1 MDSLTIFSLR
11 EQLATRLMPELHSR
25 ELARSYS
32 WQLLTHLLGCDRAE
46 LCARTTIALTAK
58 QHELLETWVH
68 EIVDLHKPI
77 AYIIGSIPFLEL
89 SLFTRP
95 PVLIPRPETEWWTEL
110 LITALRSMP
119 SEKFT
124 LIDLC
129 TGSGCI
135 ALSVAKRF
143 PKSSIWG
150 VDISPEAIS
159 LAQANAE
166 KNSIKNCRFVVS
178 DLFDRLPKELRADI
192 ITANPPYISEKE
204 FELLDPSVKNWEDL
218 RALVSGGPEG
228 LGLIKKIIEKTPDY
242 ITDIKTH
249 IPRLWIEIGA
259 NHQQAVVQLPL
270 LAPFSRMQINADL
283 TGNPRL
289 VRFYS

>member
-1 MDSLTIFSLR
+1 MDSSTIFSLR
-11 EQLATRLMPELHSR
+11 EQLATRLMPELNSR

-32 WQLLTHLLGCDRAE
+32 WQLLTHLFGCGRAE
-46 LCARTTIALTAK
+46 LCARTTIVLTAK
-58 QHELLETWVH
+58 QHELLEGWVH

-77 AYIIGSIPFLEL
+77 AYIIGSIPFLDL
-89 SLFTRP
+89 SLLTRP

-135 ALSVAKRF
+135 ALSIAKKF

-150 VDISPEAIS
+150 VDISPEAVK
-159 LAQANAE
+159 LGQANAE
-166 KNSIKNCRFVVS
+166 KNGIKNCQFVVS
-178 DLFDRLPKELRADI
+178 DLFDRLPEGLSVDV

-204 FELLDPSVKNWEDL
+204 FELLDLSVKSWED
-218 RALVSGGPEG
+218 RVALVSDGADG
-228 LGLIKKIIEKTPDY
+228 LDLIKKIVKQAPAHL
-242 ITDIKTH
+242 TDVKTH
-249 IPRLWIEIGA
+249 IPRLWLEIGA
-259 NHQQAVVQLPL
+259 NQSQEIVTIPL
-270 LAPFSRMQINADL
+270 LAPFSRMQINPDL

-289 VRFYS
+289 VRFYC